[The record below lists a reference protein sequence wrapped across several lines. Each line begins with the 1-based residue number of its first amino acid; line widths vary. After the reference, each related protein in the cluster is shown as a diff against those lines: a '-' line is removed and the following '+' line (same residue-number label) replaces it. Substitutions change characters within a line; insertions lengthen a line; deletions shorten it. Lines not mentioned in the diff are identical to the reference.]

1 MRSLRFGLRGL
12 LSLMTGL
19 AFVGFVANWLLS
31 QRGDGDPP
39 WTALLLVI
47 PWAIGSLASGA
58 RVQIEHLQ
66 NGIGALNDGIS

>member
-1 MRSLRFGLRGL
+1 MHSIRFGLRGL

-39 WTALLLVI
+39 WTAVLPVI
-47 PWAIGSLASGA
+47 PWAIGSLAGVAAAIRFNRARSGD
-58 RVQIEHLQ
+58 IHLR
-66 NGIGALNDGIS
+66 